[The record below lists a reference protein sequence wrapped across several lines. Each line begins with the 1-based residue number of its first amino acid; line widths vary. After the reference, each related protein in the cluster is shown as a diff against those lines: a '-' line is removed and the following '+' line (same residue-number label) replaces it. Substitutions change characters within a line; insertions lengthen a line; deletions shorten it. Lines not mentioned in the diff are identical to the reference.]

1 MHRLNLFRL
10 GEGILEDKIKRIH
23 ELVLYLNESSYAYYV
38 LDNPKIED
46 SEYDRLYDELQELE
60 DETNYILKDS
70 PTQRVGDVVL
80 DKFEK
85 SVHKARMWSLDKV
98 TSFDDLELWHN
109 KNLKLSS
116 ENNLKSPSYIVVQK
130 FDGVSINLTYEN
142 GEFIKA
148 STRGNGEIG
157 ENVTEQAKTIKS
169 IPLSINDMGSFE
181 IRGEVIMTKEEFEK
195 YNKVANIPLKNLRN
209 GASGALRNL
218 DVNETKKRRLDTFIY
233 DVAYYDEGKFS
244 TYFEMLNFL
253 RDNKFKCSEFKL
265 CKTLD
270 EVKEEIKRIESLR
283 ENLNYDIDGVVVS
296 VNELDLR
303 SILGYTVKHPKF
315 SIAYKFE
322 AEEAMTKLI
331 GVEWNV
337 GRSGRVSPTAILEPT
352 DVSGITIKRAT
363 LNNID
368 DIARKNVKLNC
379 DVLIRRSN
387 DVIPEIIKG
396 FGGENLEEIEI
407 PTICPSCKST
417 LSRDGVHLYCTNTI
431 SCRPQIVKSIVHFAS
446 RDAMNIEGFS
456 EKLADQFYEKLC
468 VKRISNLYEI
478 TFDDLLTLD
487 KVKEKKANNILRAIE
502 KSKECNLYNFIYA
515 LGIKNVGIKTSK
527 DIVKEYKT
535 LDKIMNVTREELDK
549 IYGIGDIILDDI
561 FKFLNNQEIRMEIRR
576 LVELGIRFKDEEEVE
591 VQDNLFKG
599 KRVVVTGTIKN
610 LSRKEIKELLERLG
624 AKISDSVSKKTDYV
638 IYGENSGSKLL
649 KAQELDLNVIS
660 EDDFNEIIEK
670 IGI

>member
-1 MHRLNLFRL
+1 MKN
-10 GEGILEDKIKRIH
+10 KIERIH

-38 LDNPKIED
+38 LDDPKIED
-46 SEYDRLYDELQELE
+46 SEYDKLYDELRELE
-60 DETNYILKDS
+60 NETKYILKNS

-85 SVHKARMWSLDKV
+85 SVHKAKMWSLDKV
-98 TSFDDLELWHN
+98 TSFESFELWHN
-109 KNLKLSS
+109 KNLKASN
-116 ENNLKSPSYIVVQK
+116 ENNLGSPSYIVVQK
-130 FDGVSINLTYEN
+130 FDGVSINLIYEN

-195 YNKVANIPLKNLRN
+195 YNRVANIPLKNLRN

-218 DVNETKKRRLDTFIY
+218 DVNETKKRKLDTFIY

-244 TYFEMLNFL
+244 TYFEILNFL
-253 RDNKFKCSEFKL
+253 KDNKFKHPEFKL

-270 EVKEEIKRIESLR
+270 EVKEEIKRIESLKD
-283 ENLNYDIDGVVVS
+283 NLNYDIDGVVVS

-322 AEEAMTKLI
+322 AEEVMTKLI

-368 DIARKNVKLNC
+368 DIVRKNVKLNC

-396 FGGENLEEIEI
+396 LGREGLEEIEI
-407 PTICPSCKST
+407 PTICPSCKSP

-487 KVKEKKANNILRAIE
+487 KVKEKKANNILRSIE

-515 LGIKNVGIKTSK
+515 LGIKNVGLKTSK

-535 LDKIMNVTREELDK
+535 LDRIMSVTREELDK
-549 IYGIGDIILDDI
+549 IYGIGDVILDDI
-561 FKFLNNQEIRMEIRR
+561 FKFLNNEGVREEIRR
-576 LVELGIRFKDEEEVE
+576 IIELGVKFKYEEEVE
-591 VQDNLFKG
+591 VQDNLFNG
-599 KRVVVTGTIKN
+599 KIVVVTGTIKN
-610 LSRKEIKELLERLG
+610 LSRKDIKELLEKLG
-624 AKISDSVSKKTDYV
+624 ARISESVSKKTDYV
-638 IYGENSGSKLL
+638 IFGENAGSKLS
-649 KAQELDLNVIS
+649 KAKSLNLNMIS
-660 EDDFNEIIEK
+660 EDEFNEIIEK

>member
-1 MHRLNLFRL
+1 MKN
-10 GEGILEDKIKRIH
+10 KIERIH

-38 LDNPKIED
+38 LDDPKIED
-46 SEYDRLYDELQELE
+46 SEYDKLYDELRELE
-60 DETNYILKDS
+60 NETKYILKNS

-98 TSFDDLELWHN
+98 TSFESLELWHN
-109 KNLKLSS
+109 KNLKVSN
-116 ENNLKSPSYIVVQK
+116 ENNLGSPSYIVVQK
-130 FDGVSINLTYEN
+130 FDGVSINLIYEN

-195 YNKVANIPLKNLRN
+195 YNRVANIPLKNLRN

-218 DVNETKKRRLDTFIY
+218 DVNETKKRKLDTFIY

-244 TYFEMLNFL
+244 TYFEILNFL
-253 RDNKFKCSEFKL
+253 KDNKFKHPEFKL

-270 EVKEEIKRIESLR
+270 EVKEEIKRIESLKD
-283 ENLNYDIDGVVVS
+283 NLNYDIDGVVVS

-322 AEEAMTKLI
+322 AEEVMTKLI

-368 DIARKNVKLNC
+368 DIVRKNVKLNC

-396 FGGENLEEIEI
+396 LGREGLEEIEI
-407 PTICPSCKST
+407 PTICPSCKSP

-487 KVKEKKANNILRAIE
+487 KVKEKKANNILRSIE

-515 LGIKNVGIKTSK
+515 LGIKNVGLKTSK

-535 LDKIMNVTREELDK
+535 LDRIMSVTREELDK
-549 IYGIGDIILDDI
+549 IYGIGDVILDDI
-561 FKFLNNQEIRMEIRR
+561 FKFLNNEGVREEIRR
-576 LVELGIRFKDEEEVE
+576 LIELGVKFKYEEEVE
-591 VQDNLFKG
+591 VQDNLFNG
-599 KRVVVTGTIKN
+599 KIVVVTGTIKN
-610 LSRKEIKELLERLG
+610 LSRKDIKELLEKLG
-624 AKISDSVSKKTDYV
+624 ARISESVSKKTDYV
-638 IYGENSGSKLL
+638 IFGENAGSKLS
-649 KAQELDLNVIS
+649 KAKSLNLNMIS
-660 EDDFNEIIEK
+660 EDEFNEIIEK

>member
-1 MHRLNLFRL
+1 MK
-10 GEGILEDKIKRIH
+10 DKIERIH

-38 LDNPKIED
+38 LDDPKIED
-46 SEYDRLYDELQELE
+46 SEYDKLYDELRELE
-60 DETNYILKDS
+60 NETKYILKNS

-85 SVHKARMWSLDKV
+85 SVHKAKMWSLDKV
-98 TSFDDLELWHN
+98 TSFESFELWHN
-109 KNLKLSS
+109 KNLKASN
-116 ENNLKSPSYIVVQK
+116 ENNLGSPSYIVVQK
-130 FDGVSINLTYEN
+130 FDGVSINLIYEN

-195 YNKVANIPLKNLRN
+195 YNRVANIPLKNLRN

-218 DVNETKKRRLDTFIY
+218 DVNETKKRKLDTFIY

-244 TYFEMLNFL
+244 TYFEILNFL
-253 RDNKFKCSEFKL
+253 KDNKFKHPEFKL

-270 EVKEEIKRIESLR
+270 EVKEEIKRIESLKD
-283 ENLNYDIDGVVVS
+283 NLNYDIDGVVVS

-322 AEEAMTKLI
+322 AEEVMTKLI

-368 DIARKNVKLNC
+368 DIVRKNVKLNC

-396 FGGENLEEIEI
+396 LGREGLEEIEI
-407 PTICPSCKST
+407 PTICPSCKSP

-487 KVKEKKANNILRAIE
+487 KVKEKKANNILRSIE

-515 LGIKNVGIKTSK
+515 LGIKNVGLKTSK

-535 LDKIMNVTREELDK
+535 LDRIMSVTREELDK
-549 IYGIGDIILDDI
+549 IYGIGDVILDDI
-561 FKFLNNQEIRMEIRR
+561 FKFLNNEGVREEIRR
-576 LVELGIRFKDEEEVE
+576 LIELGVKFKYEEEVE
-591 VQDNLFKG
+591 VQDNLFNG
-599 KRVVVTGTIKN
+599 KIVVVTGTIKN
-610 LSRKEIKELLERLG
+610 LSRKDIKELLEKLG
-624 AKISDSVSKKTDYV
+624 ARISESVSKKTDYV
-638 IYGENSGSKLL
+638 IFGENAGSKLS
-649 KAQELDLNVIS
+649 KAKSLNLNMIS
-660 EDDFNEIIEK
+660 EDEFNEIIEK

>member
-1 MHRLNLFRL
+1 MKN
-10 GEGILEDKIKRIH
+10 KIERIH

-38 LDNPKIED
+38 LDDPKIED
-46 SEYDRLYDELQELE
+46 SEYDKLYDELRELE
-60 DETNYILKDS
+60 NETKYILKNS

-85 SVHKARMWSLDKV
+85 SVHKAKMWSLDKV
-98 TSFDDLELWHN
+98 TSFESFELWHN
-109 KNLKLSS
+109 KNLKASN
-116 ENNLKSPSYIVVQK
+116 ENNLGSPSYIVVQK
-130 FDGVSINLTYEN
+130 FDGVSINLIYEN

-195 YNKVANIPLKNLRN
+195 YNRVANIPLKNLRN

-218 DVNETKKRRLDTFIY
+218 DVNETKKRKLDTFIY

-244 TYFEMLNFL
+244 TYFEILNFL
-253 RDNKFKCSEFKL
+253 KDNKFKHPEFKL

-270 EVKEEIKRIESLR
+270 EVKEEIKRIESLKD
-283 ENLNYDIDGVVVS
+283 NLNYDIDGVVVS

-322 AEEAMTKLI
+322 AEEVMTKLI

-368 DIARKNVKLNC
+368 DIVRKNVKLNC

-396 FGGENLEEIEI
+396 LGREGLEEIEI
-407 PTICPSCKST
+407 PTICPSCKSP
-417 LSRDGVHLYCTNTI
+417 LSRDGVHLYCANTI

-487 KVKEKKANNILRAIE
+487 KVKEKKANNILRSIE

-515 LGIKNVGIKTSK
+515 LGIKNVGLKTSK

-535 LDKIMNVTREELDK
+535 LDRIMSVTREELDK
-549 IYGIGDIILDDI
+549 IYGIGDVILDDI
-561 FKFLNNQEIRMEIRR
+561 FKFLNNEGVREEIRR
-576 LVELGIRFKDEEEVE
+576 LIELGVKFKYEEEVE
-591 VQDNLFKG
+591 VQDNLFNG
-599 KRVVVTGTIKN
+599 KIVVVTGTIKN
-610 LSRKEIKELLERLG
+610 LSRKDIKELLEKLG
-624 AKISDSVSKKTDYV
+624 ARISESVSKKTDYV
-638 IYGENSGSKLL
+638 IFGENAGSKLS
-649 KAQELDLNVIS
+649 KAKSLNLNMIS
-660 EDDFNEIIEK
+660 EDEFNEIIEK

>member
-1 MHRLNLFRL
+1 MK
-10 GEGILEDKIKRIH
+10 DKIERIH

-38 LDNPKIED
+38 LDDPKIED
-46 SEYDRLYDELQELE
+46 SEYDKLYDELRELE
-60 DETNYILKDS
+60 NETKYILKNS

-98 TSFDDLELWHN
+98 TSFESLELWHN
-109 KNLKLSS
+109 KNLKASN
-116 ENNLKSPSYIVVQK
+116 ENNLGSPSYIVVHK
-130 FDGVSINLTYEN
+130 FDGVSINLIYEN

-195 YNKVANIPLKNLRN
+195 YNRVANIPLKNLRN

-218 DVNETKKRRLDTFIY
+218 DVNETKKRKLDTFIY

-244 TYFEMLNFL
+244 TYFEILNFL
-253 RDNKFKCSEFKL
+253 KDNKFKHPEFKL

-270 EVKEEIKRIESLR
+270 EVKEEIKRIESLKD
-283 ENLNYDIDGVVVS
+283 NLNYDIDGVVVS

-322 AEEAMTKLI
+322 AEEVMTKLI

-368 DIARKNVKLNC
+368 DIVRKNVKLNC

-396 FGGENLEEIEI
+396 LGREGLEEIEI
-407 PTICPSCKST
+407 PTICPSCKSP

-487 KVKEKKANNILRAIE
+487 KVKEKKANNILRSIE

-515 LGIKNVGIKTSK
+515 LGIKNVGLKTSK

-535 LDKIMNVTREELDK
+535 LDRIMSVTREELDK
-549 IYGIGDIILDDI
+549 IYGIGDVILDDI
-561 FKFLNNQEIRMEIRR
+561 FKFLNNEGVREEIRR
-576 LVELGIRFKDEEEVE
+576 LIELGVKFKYEEEVE
-591 VQDNLFKG
+591 VQDNLFNG
-599 KRVVVTGTIKN
+599 KIVVVTGTIKN
-610 LSRKEIKELLERLG
+610 LSRKDIKELLEKLG
-624 AKISDSVSKKTDYV
+624 ARISESVSKKTDYV
-638 IYGENSGSKLL
+638 IFGENAGSKLS
-649 KAQELDLNVIS
+649 KAKSLNLNMIS
-660 EDDFNEIIEK
+660 EDEFNEIIEK

>member
-1 MHRLNLFRL
+1 MK
-10 GEGILEDKIKRIH
+10 DKIERIH

-38 LDNPKIED
+38 LDDPKIED
-46 SEYDRLYDELQELE
+46 SEYDKLYDELRELE
-60 DETNYILKDS
+60 NETKYILKNS

-98 TSFDDLELWHN
+98 TSFENLELWHN
-109 KNLKLSS
+109 KNLKASN
-116 ENNLKSPSYIVVQK
+116 ENNLGSPSYIVVQK
-130 FDGVSINLTYEN
+130 FDGVSINLIYEN

-195 YNKVANIPLKNLRN
+195 YNRVANIPLKNLRN

-218 DVNETKKRRLDTFIY
+218 DVNETKKRKLDTFIY

-244 TYFEMLNFL
+244 TYFEILNFL
-253 RDNKFKCSEFKL
+253 KDNKFKHPEFKL

-270 EVKEEIKRIESLR
+270 EVKEEIKRIESLKD
-283 ENLNYDIDGVVVS
+283 NLNYDIDGVVVS

-322 AEEAMTKLI
+322 AEEVMTKLI

-368 DIARKNVKLNC
+368 DIVRKNVKLNC

-396 FGGENLEEIEI
+396 LGREGLEEIEI
-407 PTICPSCKST
+407 PTICPSCKSP

-456 EKLADQFYEKLC
+456 EKLADQFYEKLW

-487 KVKEKKANNILRAIE
+487 KVKEKKANNILRSIE

-515 LGIKNVGIKTSK
+515 LGIKNVGLKTSK

-535 LDKIMNVTREELDK
+535 LDRIMSVTREELDK
-549 IYGIGDIILDDI
+549 IYGIGDVILDDI
-561 FKFLNNQEIRMEIRR
+561 FKFLNNEGVREEIRR
-576 LVELGIRFKDEEEVE
+576 LIELGVKFKYEEEVE
-591 VQDNLFKG
+591 VQDNLFNG
-599 KRVVVTGTIKN
+599 KIVVVTGTIKN
-610 LSRKEIKELLERLG
+610 LSRKDIKELLEKLG
-624 AKISDSVSKKTDYV
+624 ARISESVSKKTDYV
-638 IYGENSGSKLL
+638 IFGENAGSKLS
-649 KAQELDLNVIS
+649 KAKSLNLNMIS
-660 EDDFNEIIEK
+660 EDEFNEIIEK

>member
-1 MHRLNLFRL
+1 MKN
-10 GEGILEDKIKRIH
+10 KIERIH

-38 LDNPKIED
+38 LDDPKIED
-46 SEYDRLYDELQELE
+46 SEYDKLYDELRELE
-60 DETNYILKDS
+60 NETKYILKNS

-98 TSFDDLELWHN
+98 TSFESLELWHN
-109 KNLKLSS
+109 KNLKASN
-116 ENNLKSPSYIVVQK
+116 ENNLGSPSYIVVQK
-130 FDGVSINLTYEN
+130 FDGVSINLIYEN

-195 YNKVANIPLKNLRN
+195 YNRVANIPLKNLRN

-218 DVNETKKRRLDTFIY
+218 DVNETKKRKLDTFIY

-244 TYFEMLNFL
+244 TYFEILNFL
-253 RDNKFKCSEFKL
+253 KDNKFKHPEFKL

-270 EVKEEIKRIESLR
+270 EVKEEIKRIESLKD
-283 ENLNYDIDGVVVS
+283 NLNYDIDGVVVS

-322 AEEAMTKLI
+322 AEEVMTKLI

-368 DIARKNVKLNC
+368 DIVRKNVKLNC

-396 FGGENLEEIEI
+396 LGREGLEEIEI
-407 PTICPSCKST
+407 PTICPSCKSP

-487 KVKEKKANNILRAIE
+487 KVKEKKANNILRSIE

-515 LGIKNVGIKTSK
+515 LGIKNVGLKTSK

-535 LDKIMNVTREELDK
+535 LDRIMSVTREELDK
-549 IYGIGDIILDDI
+549 IYGIGDVILDDI
-561 FKFLNNQEIRMEIRR
+561 FKFLNNEGVREEIRR
-576 LVELGIRFKDEEEVE
+576 LIELGVKFKYEEEVE
-591 VQDNLFKG
+591 VQDNLFNG
-599 KRVVVTGTIKN
+599 KIVVVTGTIKN
-610 LSRKEIKELLERLG
+610 LSRKDIKELLEKLG
-624 AKISDSVSKKTDYV
+624 ARISESVSKKTDYV
-638 IYGENSGSKLL
+638 IFGENAGSKLS
-649 KAQELDLNVIS
+649 KAKSLNLNMIS
-660 EDDFNEIIEK
+660 EDEFNEIIEK

>member
-1 MHRLNLFRL
+1 MKN
-10 GEGILEDKIKRIH
+10 KIERIH

-38 LDNPKIED
+38 LDDPKIED
-46 SEYDRLYDELQELE
+46 SEYDKLYDELRELE
-60 DETNYILKDS
+60 NETKYILKNS

-85 SVHKARMWSLDKV
+85 SVHKAKMWSLDKV
-98 TSFDDLELWHN
+98 TSFESFELWHN
-109 KNLKLSS
+109 KNLKASN
-116 ENNLKSPSYIVVQK
+116 ENNLGSPSYIVVQK
-130 FDGVSINLTYEN
+130 FDGVSINLIYEN

-195 YNKVANIPLKNLRN
+195 YNRVANIPLKNLRN

-218 DVNETKKRRLDTFIY
+218 DVNETKKRKLDTFIY

-244 TYFEMLNFL
+244 TYFEILNFL
-253 RDNKFKCSEFKL
+253 KDNKFKHPEFKL

-270 EVKEEIKRIESLR
+270 EVKEEIKRIESLKD
-283 ENLNYDIDGVVVS
+283 NLNYDIDGVVVS

-322 AEEAMTKLI
+322 AEEVMTKLI

-368 DIARKNVKLNC
+368 DIVRKTVKLNC

-396 FGGENLEEIEI
+396 LGREGLEEIEI
-407 PTICPSCKST
+407 PTICPSCKSP

-487 KVKEKKANNILRAIE
+487 KVKEKKANNILRSIE

-515 LGIKNVGIKTSK
+515 LGIKNVGLKTSK

-535 LDKIMNVTREELDK
+535 LDRIMSVTREELDK
-549 IYGIGDIILDDI
+549 IYGIGDVILDDI
-561 FKFLNNQEIRMEIRR
+561 FKFLNNEGVREEIRR
-576 LVELGIRFKDEEEVE
+576 LIELGVKFKYEEEVE
-591 VQDNLFKG
+591 VQDNLFNG
-599 KRVVVTGTIKN
+599 KIVVVTGTIKN
-610 LSRKEIKELLERLG
+610 LSRKDIKELLEKLG
-624 AKISDSVSKKTDYV
+624 ARISESVSKKTDYV
-638 IYGENSGSKLL
+638 IFGENAGSKLS
-649 KAQELDLNVIS
+649 KAKSLNLNMIS
-660 EDDFNEIIEK
+660 EDEFNEIIEK

>member
-1 MHRLNLFRL
+1 M
-10 GEGILEDKIKRIH
+10 GEEILKNKIERIH

-38 LDNPKIED
+38 LDDPKIED
-46 SEYDRLYDELQELE
+46 SEYDKLYDELRELE
-60 DETNYILKDS
+60 NETKYILKNS

-85 SVHKARMWSLDKV
+85 SVHKAKMWSLDKV
-98 TSFDDLELWHN
+98 TSFESFELWHN
-109 KNLKLSS
+109 KNLKASN
-116 ENNLKSPSYIVVQK
+116 ENNLGSPSYIVVQK
-130 FDGVSINLTYEN
+130 FDGVSINLIYEN

-195 YNKVANIPLKNLRN
+195 YNRVANIPLKNLRN

-218 DVNETKKRRLDTFIY
+218 DVNETKKRKLDTFIY

-244 TYFEMLNFL
+244 TYFEILNFL
-253 RDNKFKCSEFKL
+253 KDNKFKHPEFKL

-270 EVKEEIKRIESLR
+270 EVKEEIKRIESLKD
-283 ENLNYDIDGVVVS
+283 NLNYDIDGVVVS

-322 AEEAMTKLI
+322 AEEVMTKLI

-368 DIARKNVKLNC
+368 DIVRKNVKLNC

-396 FGGENLEEIEI
+396 LGREGLEEIEI
-407 PTICPSCKST
+407 PTICPSCKSP

-487 KVKEKKANNILRAIE
+487 KVKEKKANNILRSIE

-515 LGIKNVGIKTSK
+515 LGIKNVGLKTSK

-535 LDKIMNVTREELDK
+535 LDRIMSVTREELDK
-549 IYGIGDIILDDI
+549 IYGIGDVILDDI
-561 FKFLNNQEIRMEIRR
+561 FKFLNNEGVREEIRR
-576 LVELGIRFKDEEEVE
+576 LIELGVKFKYEEEVE
-591 VQDNLFKG
+591 VQDNLFNG
-599 KRVVVTGTIKN
+599 KIVVVTGTIKN
-610 LSRKEIKELLERLG
+610 LSRKDIKELLEKLG
-624 AKISDSVSKKTDYV
+624 ARISESVSKKTDYV
-638 IYGENSGSKLL
+638 IFGENAGSKLS
-649 KAQELDLNVIS
+649 KAKSLNLNMIS
-660 EDDFNEIIEK
+660 EDEFNEIIEK

>member
-1 MHRLNLFRL
+1 MK
-10 GEGILEDKIKRIH
+10 DKIERIH

-38 LDNPKIED
+38 LDDPKIED
-46 SEYDRLYDELQELE
+46 SEYDKLYDELRELE
-60 DETNYILKDS
+60 NETKYILKNS

-98 TSFDDLELWHN
+98 TSFESLELWHN
-109 KNLKLSS
+109 KNLKASN
-116 ENNLKSPSYIVVQK
+116 ENNLGSPSYIVVQK
-130 FDGVSINLTYEN
+130 FDGVSINLIYEN

-195 YNKVANIPLKNLRN
+195 YNRVANIPLKNLRN

-218 DVNETKKRRLDTFIY
+218 DVNETKKRKLDTFIY

-244 TYFEMLNFL
+244 TYFEILNFL
-253 RDNKFKCSEFKL
+253 KDNKFKHPEFKL

-270 EVKEEIKRIESLR
+270 EVKEEIKRIESLKD
-283 ENLNYDIDGVVVS
+283 NLNYDIDGVVVS

-322 AEEAMTKLI
+322 AEEVMTKLI

-368 DIARKNVKLNC
+368 DIVRKNVKLNC

-396 FGGENLEEIEI
+396 LGREGLEEIEI
-407 PTICPSCKST
+407 PTICPSCKSP

-487 KVKEKKANNILRAIE
+487 KVKEKKANNILRSIE

-515 LGIKNVGIKTSK
+515 LGIKNVGLKTSK

-535 LDKIMNVTREELDK
+535 LDRIMSVTREELDK
-549 IYGIGDIILDDI
+549 IYGIGDVILDDI
-561 FKFLNNQEIRMEIRR
+561 FKFLNNEGVREEIRR
-576 LVELGIRFKDEEEVE
+576 LIELGVKFKYEEEVE
-591 VQDNLFKG
+591 VQDNLFNG
-599 KRVVVTGTIKN
+599 KIVVVTGTIKN
-610 LSRKEIKELLERLG
+610 LSRKDIKELLEKLG
-624 AKISDSVSKKTDYV
+624 ARISESVSKKTDYV
-638 IYGENSGSKLL
+638 IFGENAGSKLS
-649 KAQELDLNVIS
+649 KAKSLNLNMIS
-660 EDDFNEIIEK
+660 EDEFNEIIEK

>member
-1 MHRLNLFRL
+1 MKN
-10 GEGILEDKIKRIH
+10 KIERIH

-38 LDNPKIED
+38 LDDPKIED
-46 SEYDRLYDELQELE
+46 SEYDKLYDELRELE
-60 DETNYILKDS
+60 NETKYILKNS

-85 SVHKARMWSLDKV
+85 SVHKAKMWSLDKV
-98 TSFDDLELWHN
+98 TSFESLELWHN
-109 KNLKLSS
+109 KNLKASN
-116 ENNLKSPSYIVVQK
+116 ENNLGSPSYIVVQK
-130 FDGVSINLTYEN
+130 FDGVSINLIYEN

-195 YNKVANIPLKNLRN
+195 YNRVANIPLKNLRN

-218 DVNETKKRRLDTFIY
+218 DVNETKKRKLDTFIY

-244 TYFEMLNFL
+244 TYFEILNFL
-253 RDNKFKCSEFKL
+253 KDNKFKHPEFKL

-270 EVKEEIKRIESLR
+270 EVKEEIKRIESLKD
-283 ENLNYDIDGVVVS
+283 NLNYDIDGVVVS

-322 AEEAMTKLI
+322 AEEVMTKLI

-368 DIARKNVKLNC
+368 DIVRKNVKLNC

-396 FGGENLEEIEI
+396 LGREGLEEIEI
-407 PTICPSCKST
+407 PTICPSCKSP

-487 KVKEKKANNILRAIE
+487 KVKEKKANNILRSIE

-515 LGIKNVGIKTSK
+515 LGIKNVGLKTSK

-535 LDKIMNVTREELDK
+535 LDRIMSVTREELDK
-549 IYGIGDIILDDI
+549 IYGIGDVILDDI
-561 FKFLNNQEIRMEIRR
+561 FKFLNNEGVREEIRR
-576 LVELGIRFKDEEEVE
+576 LIELGVKFKYEEEVE
-591 VQDNLFKG
+591 VQDNLFNG
-599 KRVVVTGTIKN
+599 KIVVVTGTIKN
-610 LSRKEIKELLERLG
+610 LSRKDIKELLEKLG
-624 AKISDSVSKKTDYV
+624 ARISESVSKKTDYV
-638 IYGENSGSKLL
+638 IFGENAGSKLS
-649 KAQELDLNVIS
+649 KAKSLNLNMIS
-660 EDDFNEIIEK
+660 EDEFNEIIEK

>member
-1 MHRLNLFRL
+1 MKN
-10 GEGILEDKIKRIH
+10 KIERIH

-38 LDNPKIED
+38 LDDPKIED
-46 SEYDRLYDELQELE
+46 SEYDKLYDELRELE
-60 DETNYILKDS
+60 NETKYILKNS

-85 SVHKARMWSLDKV
+85 SVHKAKMWSIDKV
-98 TSFDDLELWHN
+98 TSFESFELWHN
-109 KNLKLSS
+109 KNLKASN
-116 ENNLKSPSYIVVQK
+116 ENNLGSPSYIVVQK
-130 FDGVSINLTYEN
+130 FDGVSINLIYEN

-195 YNKVANIPLKNLRN
+195 YNRVANIPLKNLRN

-218 DVNETKKRRLDTFIY
+218 DVNETKKRKLDTFIY

-244 TYFEMLNFL
+244 TYFEILNFL
-253 RDNKFKCSEFKL
+253 KDNKFKHPEFKL

-270 EVKEEIKRIESLR
+270 EVKEEIKRIESLKD
-283 ENLNYDIDGVVVS
+283 NLNYDIDGVVVS

-322 AEEAMTKLI
+322 AEEVMTKLI

-368 DIARKNVKLNC
+368 DIVRKNVKLNC

-396 FGGENLEEIEI
+396 LGREGLEEIEI
-407 PTICPSCKST
+407 PTICPSCKSP

-487 KVKEKKANNILRAIE
+487 KVKEKKANNILRSIE

-515 LGIKNVGIKTSK
+515 LGIKNVGLKTSK

-535 LDKIMNVTREELDK
+535 LDRIMSVTREELDK
-549 IYGIGDIILDDI
+549 IYGIGDVILDDI
-561 FKFLNNQEIRMEIRR
+561 FKFLNNEGVREEIRR
-576 LVELGIRFKDEEEVE
+576 LIELGVKFKYEEEVE
-591 VQDNLFKG
+591 VQDNLFNG
-599 KRVVVTGTIKN
+599 KIVVVTGTIKN
-610 LSRKEIKELLERLG
+610 LSRKDIKELLEKLG
-624 AKISDSVSKKTDYV
+624 ARISESVSKKTDYV
-638 IYGENSGSKLL
+638 IFGENAGSKLS
-649 KAQELDLNVIS
+649 KAKSLNLNMIS
-660 EDDFNEIIEK
+660 EDEFNEIIEK

>member
-1 MHRLNLFRL
+1 MKN
-10 GEGILEDKIKRIH
+10 KIERIH

-38 LDNPKIED
+38 LDDPKIED
-46 SEYDRLYDELQELE
+46 SEYDKLYDELRELE
-60 DETNYILKDS
+60 NETKYILKNS

-85 SVHKARMWSLDKV
+85 SVHKAKMWSLDKV
-98 TSFDDLELWHN
+98 TSFESFELWHN
-109 KNLKLSS
+109 KNLKASN
-116 ENNLKSPSYIVVQK
+116 ENNLGSPSYIVVQK
-130 FDGVSINLTYEN
+130 FDGVSINLIYEN

-195 YNKVANIPLKNLRN
+195 YNRVANIPLKNLRN

-218 DVNETKKRRLDTFIY
+218 DVNETKKRKLDTFIY

-244 TYFEMLNFL
+244 TYFEILNFL
-253 RDNKFKCSEFKL
+253 KDNKFKHPEFKL

-270 EVKEEIKRIESLR
+270 EVKEEIKRIESLKD
-283 ENLNYDIDGVVVS
+283 NLNYDIDGVVVS

-322 AEEAMTKLI
+322 AEEVMTKLI

-368 DIARKNVKLNC
+368 DIVRKNVKLNC

-396 FGGENLEEIEI
+396 LGREGLEEIEI
-407 PTICPSCKST
+407 PTICPSCKSP

-487 KVKEKKANNILRAIE
+487 KVKEKKANNILRSIE

-515 LGIKNVGIKTSK
+515 LGIKNVGLKTSK

-535 LDKIMNVTREELDK
+535 LDRIMSVTREELDK
-549 IYGIGDIILDDI
+549 IYGIGDVILDDI
-561 FKFLNNQEIRMEIRR
+561 FKFLNNEGVREEIRR
-576 LVELGIRFKDEEEVE
+576 LIELGVKFKYEEEVE
-591 VQDNLFKG
+591 VQDNLFNG
-599 KRVVVTGTIKN
+599 KIVVVTGTIKN
-610 LSRKEIKELLERLG
+610 LSRKDIKELLEKLG
-624 AKISDSVSKKTDYV
+624 ARISESVSKKTDYV
-638 IYGENSGSKLL
+638 IFGENAGSKLS
-649 KAQELDLNVIS
+649 KAKSLNLNMIS
-660 EDDFNEIIEK
+660 EDEFNEIIEK

>member
-1 MHRLNLFRL
+1 M
-10 GEGILEDKIKRIH
+10 GEEILKDKIERIH

-38 LDNPKIED
+38 LDDPKIED
-46 SEYDRLYDELQELE
+46 SEYDKLYDELRELE
-60 DETNYILKDS
+60 NETKYILKNS

-98 TSFDDLELWHN
+98 TSFESLELWHN
-109 KNLKLSS
+109 KNLKASN
-116 ENNLKSPSYIVVQK
+116 ENNLGSPSYIVVQK
-130 FDGVSINLTYEN
+130 FDGVSINLIYEN

-195 YNKVANIPLKNLRN
+195 YNRVANIPLKNLRN

-218 DVNETKKRRLDTFIY
+218 DVNETKKRKLDTFIY

-244 TYFEMLNFL
+244 TYFEILNFL
-253 RDNKFKCSEFKL
+253 KDNKFKHPEFKL

-270 EVKEEIKRIESLR
+270 EVKEEIKRIESLKD
-283 ENLNYDIDGVVVS
+283 NLNYDIDGVVVS

-322 AEEAMTKLI
+322 AEEVMTKLI

-368 DIARKNVKLNC
+368 DIVRKNVKLNC

-396 FGGENLEEIEI
+396 LGREGLEEIEI
-407 PTICPSCKST
+407 PTICPSCKSP

-487 KVKEKKANNILRAIE
+487 KVKEKKANNILRSIE

-515 LGIKNVGIKTSK
+515 LGIKNVGLKTSK

-535 LDKIMNVTREELDK
+535 LDRIMSVTREELDK
-549 IYGIGDIILDDI
+549 IYGIGDVILDDI
-561 FKFLNNQEIRMEIRR
+561 FKFLNNEGVREEIRR
-576 LVELGIRFKDEEEVE
+576 LIELGVKFKYEEEVE
-591 VQDNLFKG
+591 VQDNLFNG
-599 KRVVVTGTIKN
+599 KIVVVTGTIKN
-610 LSRKEIKELLERLG
+610 LSRKDIKELLEKLG
-624 AKISDSVSKKTDYV
+624 ARISESVSKKTDYV
-638 IYGENSGSKLL
+638 IFGENAGSKLS
-649 KAQELDLNVIS
+649 KAKSLNLNMIS
-660 EDDFNEIIEK
+660 EDEFNEIIEK

>member
-1 MHRLNLFRL
+1 M
-10 GEGILEDKIKRIH
+10 GEEILKNKIERIH

-38 LDNPKIED
+38 LDDPKIED
-46 SEYDRLYDELQELE
+46 SEYDKLYDELRELE
-60 DETNYILKDS
+60 NETKYILKNS

-85 SVHKARMWSLDKV
+85 SVHKAKMWSIDKV
-98 TSFDDLELWHN
+98 TSFESFELWHN
-109 KNLKLSS
+109 KNLKASN
-116 ENNLKSPSYIVVQK
+116 ENNLGSPSYIVVQK
-130 FDGVSINLTYEN
+130 FDGVSINLIYEN

-157 ENVTEQAKTIKS
+157 ENVTEQAKTIQS

-195 YNKVANIPLKNLRN
+195 YNRVANIPLKNLRN

-218 DVNETKKRRLDTFIY
+218 DVNETKKRKLDTFIY

-244 TYFEMLNFL
+244 TYFEILNFL
-253 RDNKFKCSEFKL
+253 KDNKFKHPEFKL

-270 EVKEEIKRIESLR
+270 EVKEEIKRIESLKD
-283 ENLNYDIDGVVVS
+283 NLNYDIDGVVVS

-322 AEEAMTKLI
+322 AEEVMTKLI

-368 DIARKNVKLNC
+368 DIVRKNVKLNC

-396 FGGENLEEIEI
+396 LGREGLEEIEI
-407 PTICPSCKST
+407 PTICPSCKSP

-487 KVKEKKANNILRAIE
+487 KVKEKKANNILRSIE

-515 LGIKNVGIKTSK
+515 LGIKNVGLKTSK

-535 LDKIMNVTREELDK
+535 LDRIMSVTREELDK
-549 IYGIGDIILDDI
+549 IYGIGDVILDDI
-561 FKFLNNQEIRMEIRR
+561 FKFLNNEGVREEIRR
-576 LVELGIRFKDEEEVE
+576 LIELGVKFKYEEEVE
-591 VQDNLFKG
+591 VQDNLFNG
-599 KRVVVTGTIKN
+599 KIVVVTGTIKN
-610 LSRKEIKELLERLG
+610 LSRKDIKELLEKLG
-624 AKISDSVSKKTDYV
+624 ARISESVSKKTDYV
-638 IYGENSGSKLL
+638 IFGENAGSKLS
-649 KAQELDLNVIS
+649 KAKSLNLNMIS
-660 EDDFNEIIEK
+660 EDEFNEIIEK

>member
-1 MHRLNLFRL
+1 M
-10 GEGILEDKIKRIH
+10 GEEILKDKIERIH

-38 LDNPKIED
+38 LDDPKIED
-46 SEYDRLYDELQELE
+46 SEYDKLYDELRELE
-60 DETNYILKDS
+60 NETKYILKNS

-98 TSFDDLELWHN
+98 TSFESLELWHN
-109 KNLKLSS
+109 KNLKASN
-116 ENNLKSPSYIVVQK
+116 ENNLGSPSYIVVQK
-130 FDGVSINLTYEN
+130 FDGVSINLIYEN

-169 IPLSINDMGSFE
+169 IPLLINDMGSFE

-195 YNKVANIPLKNLRN
+195 YNRVANIPLKNLRN

-218 DVNETKKRRLDTFIY
+218 DVNETKKRKLDTFIY

-244 TYFEMLNFL
+244 TYFEILNFL
-253 RDNKFKCSEFKL
+253 KDNKFKHPEFKL

-270 EVKEEIKRIESLR
+270 EVKEEIKRIESLKD
-283 ENLNYDIDGVVVS
+283 NLNYDIDGVVVS

-322 AEEAMTKLI
+322 AEEVMTKLI

-368 DIARKNVKLNC
+368 DIVRKNVKLNC

-396 FGGENLEEIEI
+396 LGREGLEEIEI
-407 PTICPSCKST
+407 PTICPSCKSP

-487 KVKEKKANNILRAIE
+487 KVKEKKANNILRSIE

-515 LGIKNVGIKTSK
+515 LGIKNVGLKTSK

-535 LDKIMNVTREELDK
+535 LDRIMSVTREELDK
-549 IYGIGDIILDDI
+549 IYGIGDVILDDI
-561 FKFLNNQEIRMEIRR
+561 FKFLNNEGVREEIRR
-576 LVELGIRFKDEEEVE
+576 IIELGVKFKYEEEVE
-591 VQDNLFKG
+591 VQDNLFNG
-599 KRVVVTGTIKN
+599 KIVVVTGTIKN
-610 LSRKEIKELLERLG
+610 LSRKDIKELLEKLG
-624 AKISDSVSKKTDYV
+624 ARISESVSKKTDYV
-638 IYGENSGSKLL
+638 IFGENAGSKLS
-649 KAQELDLNVIS
+649 KAKSLNLNMIS
-660 EDDFNEIIEK
+660 EDEFNEIIEK

>member
-1 MHRLNLFRL
+1 MK
-10 GEGILEDKIKRIH
+10 DKIERIH

-38 LDNPKIED
+38 LDDPKIED
-46 SEYDRLYDELQELE
+46 SEYDKLYDELRELE
-60 DETNYILKDS
+60 NETKYILKNS

-98 TSFDDLELWHN
+98 TSFENLELWHN
-109 KNLKLSS
+109 KNLKASN
-116 ENNLKSPSYIVVQK
+116 ENNLGSPSYIVVQK
-130 FDGVSINLTYEN
+130 FDGVSINLIYEN

-195 YNKVANIPLKNLRN
+195 YNRVANIPLKNLRN

-218 DVNETKKRRLDTFIY
+218 DVNETKKRKLDTFIY

-244 TYFEMLNFL
+244 TYFEILNFL
-253 RDNKFKCSEFKL
+253 KDNKFKHPEFKL

-270 EVKEEIKRIESLR
+270 EVKEEIKRIESLKD
-283 ENLNYDIDGVVVS
+283 NLNYDIDGVVVS

-322 AEEAMTKLI
+322 AEEVMTKLI

-368 DIARKNVKLNC
+368 DIVRKNVKLNC

-396 FGGENLEEIEI
+396 LGREGLEEIEI
-407 PTICPSCKST
+407 PTICPSCKSP

-487 KVKEKKANNILRAIE
+487 KVKEKKANNILRSIE

-515 LGIKNVGIKTSK
+515 LGIKNVGLKTSK

-535 LDKIMNVTREELDK
+535 LDRIMSVTREELDK
-549 IYGIGDIILDDI
+549 IYGIGDVILDDI
-561 FKFLNNQEIRMEIRR
+561 FKFLNNEGVREEIRR
-576 LVELGIRFKDEEEVE
+576 LIELGVKFKYEEEVE
-591 VQDNLFKG
+591 VQDNLFNG
-599 KRVVVTGTIKN
+599 KIVVVTGTIKN
-610 LSRKEIKELLERLG
+610 LSRKDIKELLEKLG
-624 AKISDSVSKKTDYV
+624 ARISESVSKKTDYV
-638 IYGENSGSKLL
+638 IFGENAGSKLS
-649 KAQELDLNVIS
+649 KAKSLNLNMIS
-660 EDDFNEIIEK
+660 EDEFNEIIEK